1 MYKKQSKF
9 IHVMKELQFRA
20 WDKSQK
26 YMAYQG
32 DPDLETLSSFMF
44 HFGGDIVMQAI
55 GIQDKDAYDV
65 YEGDILKDTEF
76 DEEGNDISSYHPV
89 IYDPKTCQFCIDN
102 SLKKDGSHL
111 VNIVEY
117 FEIDNIEVVG
127 NIYQNPELLPSGSIY
142 VCT

>member
-1 MYKKQSKF
+1 
-9 IHVMKELQFRA
+9 MKELQFRA

>member
-1 MYKKQSKF
+1 MR
-9 IHVMKELQFRA
+9 ELQFRA

-26 YMAYQG
+26 HMAYQG

-44 HFGGDIVMQAI
+44 HFGGDIVMQVI
-55 GIQDKDAYDV
+55 GIQDKDGYDV

-76 DEEGNDISSYHPV
+76 DEEGNDISGYYPV
-89 IYDPKTCQFCIDN
+89 VYDPKTCQFCIDN
-102 SLKKDGSHL
+102 SFKKDGSHL

-117 FEIDNIEVVG
+117 FGIDNIEVVG

-142 VCT
+142 ACT